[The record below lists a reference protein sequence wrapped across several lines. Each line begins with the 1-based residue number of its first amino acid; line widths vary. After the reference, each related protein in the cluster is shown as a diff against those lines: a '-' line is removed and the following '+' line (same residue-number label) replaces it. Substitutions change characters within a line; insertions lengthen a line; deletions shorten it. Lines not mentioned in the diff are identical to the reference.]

1 MGHYREILPKMTSV
15 TRNCPLTNKLAIAI
29 SEKLDPEEFRMFQEW
44 LKLVEVENQSK
55 VNNVKRFNQFW
66 IHNY

>member
-1 MGHYREILPKMTSV
+1 MVSV
-15 TRNCPLTNKLAIAI
+15 TRNCTLTNKLAIAI

-55 VNNVKRFNQFW
+55 VNNVKRFNQF
-66 IHNY
+66 

>member
-1 MGHYREILPKMTSV
+1 MGHYREILPKMVSV
-15 TRNCPLTNKLAIAI
+15 TRNCTLTNKLAIAI

-55 VNNVKRFNQFW
+55 VNNVKRFNQF
-66 IHNY
+66 